1 MFEIRRWRLLENWF
15 YAWEGGYVIIP
26 KGFEFDGASI
36 PRPFW
41 FFLSPVGLL
50 LIPGLIHDYG
60 YRFGF
65 LWKISAGELA
75 KTGLEEKRHYWDKVF
90 KDVGKAVNG
99 FAIIDWIAWL
109 ALWLFGGGAWRDWE
123 GHRLAGDTKPALTLA
138 EIKKYTSVQDI

>member
-1 MFEIRRWRLLENWF
+1 MLVFEVIGIFSFFILVLFIFMGLAYRRIKSAAKEVDTVIALERMPRMQPLPIPTRNQPAFRRILVWMFEIRRWRLLENWF

-65 LWKISAGELA
+65 LWASVRIQ
-75 KTGLEEKRHYWDKVF
+75 
-90 KDVGKAVNG
+90 VG
-99 FAIIDWIAWL
+99 F
-109 ALWLFGGGAWRDWE
+109 
-123 GHRLAGDTKPALTLA
+123 
-138 EIKKYTSVQDI
+138 